1 MAWKQKRYNEK
12 WYPSETMSITIG
24 QGYVTQTPLSLAV
37 MMATVANGGSVVTPH
52 VVKAIDEGNGW
63 VSVATPAPRGFF
75 PFKPDV
81 LGPVTD
87 GLWMV
92 VNRLGGTA
100 SRARVEGHDVVGKTG
115 TAQVISDAGK
125 ARARAAGT
133 TQNLSDNSW
142 FVFYAPKDNPQ
153 VAGVVFVQ
161 HGGHGGVT
169 SAPIARHALD
179 TFFAKQEGRA
189 LPVLGAPP
197 AKATPAPA
205 RTGTPPAA
213 GTTTPSTSRG
223 GGAGTQV
230 IRR

>member
-1 MAWKQKRYNEK
+1 
-12 WYPSETMSITIG
+12 
-24 QGYVTQTPLSLAV
+24 
-37 MMATVANGGSVVTPH
+37 
-52 VVKAIDEGNGW
+52 
-63 VSVATPAPRGFF
+63 
-75 PFKPDV
+75 
-81 LGPVTD
+81 
-87 GLWMV
+87 MV